1 LSTTGLHFIEGAPP
15 DLVDPPDG
23 CRFHPRCPS
32 AMEVCATKNPVNVER
47 PGGGR
52 VECWLVGPDDQIP
65 AGGTQP
71 LKQEEL
77 TVADEA

>member
-1 LSTTGLHFIEGAPP
+1 
-15 DLVDPPDG
+15 
-23 CRFHPRCPS
+23 
-32 AMEVCATKNPVNVER
+32 MKVCAVKNPVDVER
-47 PGGGR
+47 AGGGR
-52 VECWLVGPDDQIP
+52 VECWLRGPEAEIP